1 MVLRSQSVIS
11 KLLVSEL
18 ANEANEANPPKRLH
32 AGHGFMDDNT
42 VTCHYRRARILTIG
56 EGTSE

>member
-1 MVLRSQSVIS
+1 VIS

-18 ANEANEANPPKRLH
+18 ANEANEANQAKRLH